1 MEIKMKYEN
10 NWESLNSRPVPQWFA
25 DAKFGIFIHW
35 GLYSVPAFTGKG
47 QYAEWYKMQ
56 LGDTESPAAVFHNR
70 VYGKSFLYEDFVKDF
85 KAELFDAH
93 RWAELFAH
101 SGAKYINFVSKHH
114 DGFCMYKT
122 DYAWNWNS
130 VDVGPHRDFLRELK
144 DALDG
149 TGVRFGVYHSVYEW
163 EHPLYLE
170 NPERYATEHL
180 IPMLRELIEKYQP
193 ATLFTDGEWEH
204 PSCVWHS
211 TEFLQWLYNES
222 SVRDFIVPNDRWGRE
237 TRGHLGGNFTTEYGI
252 IDGNRKIEDITLD
265 RPFEECRGIGKSFG
279 LNRNEELE
287 DYLTAKEL
295 LETLCSLV
303 SKGGNF
309 LLNIGPAA
317 DGTIPVIME
326 ERLRQMG
333 RWLKVNGEAI
343 YSSSVYTKK
352 AQPGVYY
359 TQKPGAVYAVMN
371 RFPFGTLLLSE
382 VDYSP
387 ALKASLLGSTAE
399 LQIVPQDGKALIVF
413 PPIDPQTVECE
424 YLYTVKL
431 TK

>member
-1 MEIKMKYEN
+1 MKYEN

-47 QYAEWYKMQ
+47 EYAEWYKIQ
-56 LGDTESPAAVFHNR
+56 LRDSESQAAAFHNR
-70 VYGKSFLYEDFVKDF
+70 VYGKNFLYEDFVKDF

-93 RWAELFAH
+93 RWAELFAD

-144 DALDG
+144 DALEG

-180 IPMLRELIEKYQP
+180 IPMLKELIEKYQP

-222 SVRDFIVPNDRWGRE
+222 GVRDFIVPNDRWGKE
-237 TRGHLGGNFTTEYGI
+237 TRGRLGGNFTTEYGV

-279 LNRNEELE
+279 LNRNENLE

-333 RWLKVNGEAI
+333 KWLRVNGEAI

-359 TQKPGAVYAVMN
+359 TQKPGAVYAVTN
-371 RFPFGTLLLSE
+371 RFPFGSLLLSE

-387 ALKASLLGSTAE
+387 ELKASLLGSKAE
-399 LQIVPQDGKALIVF
+399 LKVIPQDGKALIVF